1 MKNRQHHRSHM
12 LRSVLLASALASP
25 VFCARAQDSLS
36 AGAPQTVGAAAL
48 VEATARVVHIDTQN
62 HAVTLRGPRG
72 NTNVVKVDPAIGDV
86 SKLKVGDEV
95 HIAYEGELLL
105 SADKV
110 DTKGIRTRVEDQATN
125 PASGGVSVQLRRVEI
140 IATVQNIDRKK
151 RQVTLRG
158 PSRTVTL
165 QASSDVQLEKF
176 KVGDSIR
183 ADYASAKAV
192 QITRN
197 GQAVQ

>member
-12 LRSVLLASALASP
+12 LRSVLLASAFASP
-25 VFCARAQDSLS
+25 VFCAQAQDSLS
-36 AGAPQTVGAAAL
+36 ASAPQALGAAAL

-86 SKLKVGDEV
+86 SKLKIGDEV

-110 DTKGIRTRVEDQATN
+110 DTKGIRARVEDRATS

-151 RQVTLRG
+151 RQVTLHG

-165 QASSDVQLEKF
+165 QASPDVQLEKF

-197 GQAVQ
+197 GQAIQ